1 MAAASAPKAGVRR
14 ADVCMVL
21 EGTYPYVPGGVSS
34 WCHDIIKSLPE
45 LSFNLLHI
53 GPKAGAYG
61 APRYAVPD
69 NVTGMVEHYCQG
81 AEAEVSRADLERTI
95 RAARRT
101 RSAAP
106 SRTLRA
112 LRRLHLEPAIDDAL
126 LADLAEADLSLDAL
140 LHGDEAFET
149 IREIARVRCPAAP
162 FVTMFW
168 HFRSMHVPLIRL
180 LSERAPQAAV
190 YHAVSTGYAGA
201 VAAVASHRTNR
212 PMLLTEHGI
221 YSRERDMELARA
233 TWDDTAGGDARLPAT
248 ASQLRQLWSTFFLK
262 LSQLAY
268 HRAHQIVTLSEVNRG
283 KEIEDGAAAEK
294 IAIVPNGVDV
304 DALVA
309 AAAPPTP
316 RPQGAPVRIG
326 FVGRVVPIKDVI
338 TFVKACDLA
347 MRDVAL
353 DVEIIGPAEEDSAYA
368 ARCTELV
375 ELLGRTAEIRFVGP
389 RKLAEIYGKLDICV
403 LTSFSEGQPLV
414 ILEAHAQGVPVI
426 ATDVGACREMLEG
439 RADADLALGPGGIV
453 TSVAAPEE
461 TAAAMVKLARSQ
473 ALRTKMGEA
482 GRARVRAFYSKSAMI
497 DAYRGNYTW
506 LKVEA

>member
-1 MAAASAPKAGVRR
+1 
-14 ADVCMVL
+14 MVL

-45 LSFNLLHI
+45 LTFALHHI

-61 APRYAVPD
+61 APRYQVPE
-69 NVTGMVEHYCQG
+69 NVIGMVEHYCQS
-81 AEAEVSRADLERTI
+81 ADADVTRAEVERSI
-95 RAARRT
+95 RQARKIKNT
-101 RSAAP
+101 TP

-112 LRRLHLEPAIDDAL
+112 LRRLHLESTIDDAL
-126 LADLAEADLSLDAL
+126 VADLAEADLTLDAL

-180 LSERAPQAAV
+180 LGERAPEAAV

-201 VAAVASHRTNR
+201 VAAVASYRARR
-212 PMLLTEHGI
+212 PLLLTEHGI

-233 TWDDTAGGDARLPAT
+233 TWDDATTTDARLPAT

-268 HRAHQIVTLSEVNRG
+268 HRAQQIVTLSEVNRA
-283 KEIEDGAAAEK
+283 KEIEDGAAGEK

-304 DALVA
+304 DALTA
-309 AAAPPTP
+309 AAVPSTP
-316 RPQGAPVRIG
+316 RAQGAPIRIG

-338 TFVKACDLA
+338 TFVKACDIA
-347 MRDVAL
+347 MRDVSL

-368 ARCTELV
+368 VRCRELV
-375 ELLGRTAEIRFVGP
+375 ELLGRTEEIRFVGP
-389 RKLAEIYGKLDICV
+389 KKLAEIYGKLDICV

-439 RADADLALGPGGIV
+439 RAEADRALGPGGIV
-453 TSVAAPEE
+453 TAVATPEE
-461 TAAAMVKLARSQ
+461 TAAALVKLARNQ
-473 ALRTKMGEA
+473 ALRTKMGES
-482 GRARVRAFYSKSAMI
+482 GRARVRQFYSKAAMI

-506 LKVEA
+506 LRAEG

>member
-1 MAAASAPKAGVRR
+1 MAARSPHPASVRR

-34 WCHDIIKSLPE
+34 WCHDVIKSLPE
-45 LSFNLLHI
+45 LSFSLLHI

-61 APRYAVPD
+61 APRYTVPD
-69 NVTGMVEHYCQG
+69 NVTGMVEHYCQSADTDTTR
-81 AEAEVSRADLERTI
+81 AELERTI

-101 RSAAP
+101 RSGGP

-112 LRRLHLEPAIDDAL
+112 LRRLHLESTIDDAL

-180 LSERAPQAAV
+180 LAERAPDAAV

-201 VAAVASHRTNR
+201 VAAVASHRARR
-212 PMLLTEHGI
+212 PLLLTEHGI

-233 TWDDTAGGDARLPAT
+233 TWDDATASDARLPAT

-268 HRAHQIVTLSEVNRG
+268 HRAHQIVTLSDVNRT
-283 KEIEDGAAAEK
+283 KEIEDGAAPEK

-304 DALVA
+304 DALTA
-309 AAAPPTP
+309 AASPPVPHVKGT
-316 RPQGAPVRIG
+316 PVRIG

-338 TFVKACDLA
+338 TFVKACDIA

-368 ARCTELV
+368 VRCKELV
-375 ELLGRTAEIRFVGP
+375 ELLGRTEEIRFVGP
-389 RKLAEIYGKLDICV
+389 KKLAEIYGKLDICV

-439 RADADLALGPGGIV
+439 RADADRALGPGGIV
-453 TSVAAPEE
+453 TAVASPEE
-461 TAAAMVKLARSQ
+461 TAAALVKLARSQ
-473 ALRTKMGEA
+473 ALRAKMGEA
-482 GRARVRAFYSKSAMI
+482 GRARVRTFYSKTAMI
-497 DAYRGNYTW
+497 DAYRGTYTW
-506 LKVEA
+506 LKVEG